1 LIVLTIIAAHDK
13 KISSIF
19 RNKDDVL
26 SLFVHLGYLSYR
38 AKSRTVWIPNLE
50 IRKEFK
56 DTLEMSSHRETAR
69 LIMETDQLIENTQD

>member
-1 LIVLTIIAAHDK
+1 MVK

-26 SLFVHLGYLSYR
+26 SLLVHLYR

-69 LIMETDQLIENTQD
+69 LIMESDQLIENTQD